1 MTPHPPPTPH
11 SYCGADGVDDWTAAR
26 WTAELTSTSILLF
39 IHDVFLLALSRGHL
53 AMEELALLVV
63 DECHHAVGNH
73 PYYRVMEH
81 HYHKVLTLLHPKPCR
96 LPTKRHPPP
105 RRSAPA
111 GRCRGSS
118 ASPPVS
124 SSRRSR

>member
-1 MTPHPPPTPH
+1 M
-11 SYCGADGVDDWTAAR
+11 DDWPAAR

-53 AMEELALLVV
+53 SMEELALLVV

-81 HYHKVLTLLHPKPCR
+81 HYHKVTTPHPG
-96 LPTKRHPPP
+96 PPHLEP
-105 RRSAPA
+105 L
-111 GRCRGSS
+111 RGLSTVELF
-118 ASPPVS
+118 AT
-124 SSRRSR
+124 